1 MRDRKNEFLFLF
13 PLVFFYLVF
22 DILLIYLPLDSI
34 VSKSLMVGN
43 VLIFSPL
50 VTLLVSLLYAVIYG
64 FSLHFS
70 ILVGLL
76 FLLTIFIFG
85 EWIPLYHLVY
95 FLSSLAGNGLG
106 HLFYHLRKKKSEARK
121 M

>member
-1 MRDRKNEFLFLF
+1 MKDRKNEFLFLL

-43 VLIFSPL
+43 ILIFSPL

-64 FSLHFS
+64 FSLRFS

-85 EWIPLYHLVY
+85 EWITLYHLVY
-95 FLSSLAGNGLG
+95 FLSSLTGNGLG
-106 HLFYHLRKKKSEARK
+106 HLFYHLRKNSRARK

>member
-13 PLVFFYLVF
+13 PLVFFYLIF
-22 DILLIYLPLDSI
+22 DILLIYLPLDSM
-34 VSKSLMVGN
+34 VSKSLVVGN
-43 VLIFSPL
+43 ILIFSPL

>member
-1 MRDRKNEFLFLF
+1 M
-13 PLVFFYLVF
+13 
-22 DILLIYLPLDSI
+22 
-34 VSKSLMVGN
+34 VSKNLVVGN
-43 VLIFSPL
+43 ILIFSPL

-106 HLFYHLRKKKSEARK
+106 NLFYHFRNKKSEARK

>member
-1 MRDRKNEFLFLF
+1 LR
-13 PLVFFYLVF
+13 
-22 DILLIYLPLDSI
+22 
-34 VSKSLMVGN
+34 
-43 VLIFSPL
+43 
-50 VTLLVSLLYAVIYG
+50 
-64 FSLHFS
+64 FS

-95 FLSSLAGNGLG
+95 FLSSLTGNGLG
-106 HLFYHLRKKKSEARK
+106 HLFYHLRKKNSRARK

>member
-1 MRDRKNEFLFLF
+1 MRDRKNELLFLL

-50 VTLLVSLLYAVIYG
+50 ATLLVSLLYAVFYG
-64 FSLHFS
+64 FSLRFS
-70 ILVGLL
+70 LLVGFL

-95 FLSSLAGNGLG
+95 FISSLSGNGLG
-106 HLFYHLRKKKSEARK
+106 HLFYHLRKKNSRARK